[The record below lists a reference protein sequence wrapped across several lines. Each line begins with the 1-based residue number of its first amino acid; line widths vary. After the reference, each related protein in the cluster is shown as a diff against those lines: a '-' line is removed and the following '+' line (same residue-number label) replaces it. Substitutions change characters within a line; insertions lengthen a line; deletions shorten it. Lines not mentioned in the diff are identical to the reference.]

1 MGNRRSNRTNPVPT
15 DQAPTP
21 IVLSGL
27 KWGYSASDGSPGT
40 KCLYDMNL
48 TVTHG
53 QTCLLIGA
61 NGAGKSTVLR
71 VLGGKH
77 LVPSDSVRILGRP
90 AFHDTSLVNDCTLL
104 STNAWMASLGGSQ
117 GVPLTADLTVQQM
130 IDSVPD
136 VNESRKDSL
145 ISALDIDMDWRMHRV
160 SDGQRRRVQILL
172 GLIRP
177 FKVLLL
183 DEVTPDLD
191 VCARVDLLAWLKRE
205 AETTGA
211 AILYATHILDGL
223 ESWASHIAYLT
234 AGKIKTYQQL
244 ADNPD
249 FKAQVAADCPCPLL
263 RTVEGWL
270 RYEREHPET
279 IKVVI
284 PVDPNKKKVVM
295 RTDNPFARRQPMY
308 DYSH

>member
-40 KCLYDMNL
+40 KCIYDMNL
-48 TVTHG
+48 TVTQG

-71 VLGGKH
+71 IAGGKN
-77 LVPSDSVRILGRP
+77 LVPESAVRILGRP
-90 AFHDTSLVNDCTLL
+90 AFHDTSLINDCALL
-104 STNAWMASLGGSQ
+104 STNAWMSSLGGSQ
-117 GVPLTADLTVQQM
+117 GVPLSADIPVSTM
-130 IDSVPD
+130 IEGIKD
-136 VNESRKDSL
+136 VDEARKASL
-145 ISALDIDMDWRMHRV
+145 IDVLDIDMDWRMHRV

-183 DEVTPDLD
+183 DEVTTDLD
-191 VCARVDLLAWLKRE
+191 VCARVDLLAWLKNE

-223 ESWASHIAYLT
+223 EGWASHIAYL
-234 AGKIKTYQQL
+234 
-244 ADNPD
+244 
-249 FKAQVAADCPCPLL
+249 
-263 RTVEGWL
+263 
-270 RYEREHPET
+270 
-279 IKVVI
+279 
-284 PVDPNKKKVVM
+284 
-295 RTDNPFARRQPMY
+295 
-308 DYSH
+308 

>member
-1 MGNRRSNRTNPVPT
+1 MGYSSSAVPGM
-15 DQAPTP
+15 DAAPPQP

-27 KWGYSASDGSPGT
+27 KWGYSGPGGGPGPT
-40 KCLYDMNL
+40 CIYDMNF
-48 TVTHG
+48 TVTPG

-71 VLGGKH
+71 ILGGRH
-77 LVPSDSVRILGRP
+77 LIPADSVRILGRP

-117 GVPLTADLTVQQM
+117 GVPLTADMPVQQM
-130 IDSVPD
+130 IDAVPD
-136 VNESRKDSL
+136 VDEERKAKL
-145 ISALDIDMDWRMHRV
+145 VAALDVDMSWRMHRV

-183 DEVTPDLD
+183 DEVTTDLD
-191 VCARVDLLAWLKRE
+191 VCARVDLLAWLKNE

-223 ESWASHIAYLT
+223 ESWASHIAYMT
-234 AGKIKTYQQL
+234 AGGVKFHSPL
-244 ADNPD
+244 AERDD
-249 FKAQVAADCPCPLL
+249 FKAQVAAKCPCPLL

-279 IKVVI
+279 IKVVDTEEAAKP
-284 PVDPNKKKVVM
+284 PVKK
-295 RTDNPFARRQPMY
+295 RLDNPFARRGGAMY